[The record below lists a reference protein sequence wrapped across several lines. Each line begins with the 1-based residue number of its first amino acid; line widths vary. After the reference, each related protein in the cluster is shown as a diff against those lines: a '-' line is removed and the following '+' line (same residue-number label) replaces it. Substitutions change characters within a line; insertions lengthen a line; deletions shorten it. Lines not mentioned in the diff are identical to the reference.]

1 VVRQSLIFA
10 LGGMKPSQNKEAQS
24 VRQWRDR
31 AERAFTLIE
40 LMVVM
45 AIIVV
50 LATLASVHYRN
61 AVLRSREA
69 VLKSDL
75 RVLNNAIQDYTR
87 DKEAAPQSLDDLV
100 TGQYLG
106 AIPTDPITSA
116 KDWVTVNCDT
126 LLDPDQSVLGICSV
140 HSASDAVSPFENTPY
155 STW

>member
-1 VVRQSLIFA
+1 
-10 LGGMKPSQNKEAQS
+10 MKPSQYKEAQL
-24 VRQWRDR
+24 VRHWRDR
-31 AERAFTLIE
+31 GEHGFTLIE

-45 AIIVV
+45 AIIIV

-126 LLDPDQSVLGICSV
+126 LLDPDQSGLGVCSV

>member
-1 VVRQSLIFA
+1 
-10 LGGMKPSQNKEAQS
+10 MKPSQHNETQS
-24 VRQWRDR
+24 ARRWRDTVVR
-31 AERAFTLIE
+31 GFTLIE

-126 LLDPDQSVLGICSV
+126 LLDPDQSGLGVCSV

>member
-1 VVRQSLIFA
+1 
-10 LGGMKPSQNKEAQS
+10 MKSSQHNETQS

-45 AIIVV
+45 AIIIV

-126 LLDPDQSVLGICSV
+126 LLDPDQSGLGVCSV

>member
-1 VVRQSLIFA
+1 MRPSRHIRPQSA
-10 LGGMKPSQNKEAQS
+10 RG
-24 VRQWRDR
+24 WRDSVKR
-31 AERAFTLIE
+31 GFTLIE
-40 LMVVM
+40 LMIVM
-45 AIIVV
+45 AIIVI

-75 RVLNNAIQDYTR
+75 RVMNNAIQDYTR

-100 TGQYLG
+100 SGQYLS
-106 AIPTDPITSA
+106 AIPSDPITHA

-126 LLDPDQSVLGICSV
+126 LLDPDQSAIGICSV

-155 STW
+155 SSW

>member
-1 VVRQSLIFA
+1 
-10 LGGMKPSQNKEAQS
+10 MKPSQHNETQS
-24 VRQWRDR
+24 VRPWRDR

-75 RVLNNAIQDYTR
+75 RVLNNAVQDYTR

-106 AIPTDPITSA
+106 AIPTDPITNA

-126 LLDPDQSVLGICSV
+126 LLDPDQSGLGVCSV

>member
-1 VVRQSLIFA
+1 MRLSRHIR
-10 LGGMKPSQNKEAQS
+10 AQS
-24 VRQWRDR
+24 ARGWRDSATR
-31 AERAFTLIE
+31 GFTLIE
-40 LMVVM
+40 LMIVM
-45 AIIVV
+45 AIIVI

-75 RVLNNAIQDYTR
+75 RVMNNAIQDYTR

-100 TGQYLG
+100 SGQYLS
-106 AIPTDPITSA
+106 AIPSDPITST

-126 LLDPDQSVLGICSV
+126 LLDPDQSVTGICSV

-155 STW
+155 SSW

>member
-1 VVRQSLIFA
+1 
-10 LGGMKPSQNKEAQS
+10 MKPSQNKEAQS
-24 VRQWRDR
+24 VRRWRDTVVR
-31 AERAFTLIE
+31 GFTLIE

-126 LLDPDQSVLGICSV
+126 LLDPDQSGLGVCSV

>member
-1 VVRQSLIFA
+1 
-10 LGGMKPSQNKEAQS
+10 MKPSQHNETQS
-24 VRQWRDR
+24 VRPWRDR

-126 LLDPDQSVLGICSV
+126 LLDPDQSGLGVCSV

>member
-1 VVRQSLIFA
+1 
-10 LGGMKPSQNKEAQS
+10 MKPSQNKEAQS
-24 VRQWRDR
+24 VCQWRDK

-126 LLDPDQSVLGICSV
+126 LLDPDQSGLGVCSV

>member
-1 VVRQSLIFA
+1 MR
-10 LGGMKPSQNKEAQS
+10 PSQYKESQS
-24 VRQWRDR
+24 VRRWCDT
-31 AERAFTLIE
+31 AERGFTLIE

-75 RVLNNAIQDYTR
+75 RVLNNAVQDYTR

-106 AIPTDPITSA
+106 AIPTDPITNA

-126 LLDPDQSVLGICSV
+126 LLDPDQSGLGVCSV

>member
-1 VVRQSLIFA
+1 
-10 LGGMKPSQNKEAQS
+10 
-24 VRQWRDR
+24 
-31 AERAFTLIE
+31 LIE

-75 RVLNNAIQDYTR
+75 RVLNNAVQDYTR

-106 AIPTDPITSA
+106 AIPTDPITNA

-126 LLDPDQSVLGICSV
+126 LLDPDQSGLGVCSV

>member
-1 VVRQSLIFA
+1 
-10 LGGMKPSQNKEAQS
+10 
-24 VRQWRDR
+24 
-31 AERAFTLIE
+31 
-40 LMVVM
+40 MVVM
-45 AIIVV
+45 AIIIV

-61 AVLRSREA
+61 AVLPSREA

-75 RVLNNAIQDYTR
+75 KVLNNAIQDYTR

-106 AIPTDPITSA
+106 AIPTDPITTA

>member
-1 VVRQSLIFA
+1 
-10 LGGMKPSQNKEAQS
+10 MKPSQHNETQS

-31 AERAFTLIE
+31 SERAFTLIE

-75 RVLNNAIQDYTR
+75 RVLNNAVQDYTR

-106 AIPTDPITSA
+106 AIPTDPITNA

-126 LLDPDQSVLGICSV
+126 LLDPDQSGLGVCSV

>member
-1 VVRQSLIFA
+1 
-10 LGGMKPSQNKEAQS
+10 MKPSQHNETQS

-31 AERAFTLIE
+31 GERAFTLIE

-45 AIIVV
+45 AIIIV

-126 LLDPDQSVLGICSV
+126 LLDPDQSGLGVCSV